1 MATPTR
7 RCASTPAAT
16 PRADAMRSSSAHCAG
31 VSRSCRLCGDVPCR
45 SFNPSRVHILRTLC
59 GVVAESSG
67 SFKSVSTS
75 APQCASWRKRS
86 MRSTVHPHLSATA
99 GDIARWPDPRSG
111 ENIRVEHWAVAER
124 QGQAAALNMLG
135 CHDPFTTVPFFWSQH
150 YDVPINYV
158 GHAENWDE
166 KVGRR
171 LANRR

>member
-1 MATPTR
+1 
-7 RCASTPAAT
+7 
-16 PRADAMRSSSAHCAG
+16 
-31 VSRSCRLCGDVPCR
+31 
-45 SFNPSRVHILRTLC
+45 
-59 GVVAESSG
+59 
-67 SFKSVSTS
+67 
-75 APQCASWRKRS
+75 

-166 KVGRR
+166 IAIDGDIPSKDCLLRFKRNGRV
-171 LANRR
+171 LAVASIFRDVESLQAEVIMEHAAAA